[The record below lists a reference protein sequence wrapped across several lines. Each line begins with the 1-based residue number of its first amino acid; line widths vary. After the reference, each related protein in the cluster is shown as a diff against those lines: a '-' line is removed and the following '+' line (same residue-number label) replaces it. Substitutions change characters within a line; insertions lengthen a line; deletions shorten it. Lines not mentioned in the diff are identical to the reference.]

1 MPKFIVKDDRHAPQ
15 LRTVQNG
22 KIRLFD
28 IGVELEDE
36 QDVIDHLLDLG
47 IAVDV
52 LSGKSKGAGSSSEEG
67 SVEVGPAPAPKAV
80 AKKAKKK

>member
-1 MPKFIVKDDRHAPQ
+1 MPKFIVRDDRHGAN

-22 KIRLFD
+22 KIRLFEV
-28 IGVELEDE
+28 GAELEDE

-47 IAVDV
+47 IAVEV

-67 SVEVGPAPAPKAV
+67 SVEVEPAPAPKAV
-80 AKKAKKK
+80 AKKTKKK